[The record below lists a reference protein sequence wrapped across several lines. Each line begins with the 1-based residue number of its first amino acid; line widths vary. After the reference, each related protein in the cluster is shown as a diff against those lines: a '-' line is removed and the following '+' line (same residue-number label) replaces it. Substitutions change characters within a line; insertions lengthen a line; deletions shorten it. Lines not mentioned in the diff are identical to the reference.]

1 MAGVDI
7 VALGLSSQPER
18 WAAFRDENQE
28 ALRAWVA
35 AGCGCG
41 RLEAVDGAE
50 LRSQSP
56 ESLRRLEREGLVD
69 LAEPA
74 VSAMTWGALGTAS
87 SHQRLWQ
94 RAAASSRPLLILEDE
109 VRLAPGAAAELENA
123 LRSLPADGWDILYL
137 GWDLDSEVTL
147 AHPGMPHGSLNFS
160 VRCSRDGKDLA
171 RPPSDGPCGG
181 RALLQASH
189 VRGLCAYAVSPRG
202 ARALLMRCFPLQ
214 GDLDEAV
221 CQGLDQFRGFACF
234 PPLASLPHR
243 GAPAASVAAA
253 ADAAAGAPKGGREA
267 GGLTPEVARRSL
279 VGQLAQAQAQAQRQV
294 QLLPLAA
301 PEGGDEKELGRAGGE
316 EQEEEAEEDDDPEPT
331 WQVVGGQGFG
341 GIIVREGADLESR
354 LLGRLQWN
362 AVIMQKERDV
372 CRIRFEKLLGEGPTH
387 GWVSIAS
394 KGKDILQRMKTQK
407 AHGSGRG
414 LVASA
419 EAAPA
424 LTRNG
429 EAAGAGA
436 EELKA
441 RGSREGQLREE
452 WARKRKEEV
461 RMREQQKR
469 ELEER
474 ARILAE
480 EDAAGRGG
488 QRRPEDVADFQQWLS
503 SQERGAMSARRS
515 APVDFAR
522 RESSTGQVALCPACS
537 RGVRPASD
545 SPFCRECGGTGQLLE
560 LAGGLPREGRR
571 WSAAP
576 GGADGATSP
585 GAVRGMSARPSP
597 AAAAERAGLGAKEQ
611 QDEDVV
617 ELWASGDCEK
627 AWWHEASP
635 AGPIDEE
642 QLREWMTDVE
652 GSDPRER
659 ASTQVFNF
667 QDNDPEEVED
677 LSPSGLAGDAQV
689 DGGLPDPTK
698 MSDFEPPYRF
708 GGGDGGDQIS
718 NVDEAELPKAMLGGD
733 TDRIG
738 RLEVQC
744 S

>member
-1 MAGVDI
+1 MRQCARAWTSS
-7 VALGLSSQPER
+7 VASPASPR
-18 WAAFRDENQE
+18 WLPCRTG
-28 ALRAWVA
+28 ALR
-35 AGCGCG
+35 
-41 RLEAVDGAE
+41 L
-50 LRSQSP
+50 
-56 ESLRRLEREGLVD
+56 
-69 LAEPA
+69 
-74 VSAMTWGALGTAS
+74 
-87 SHQRLWQ
+87 
-94 RAAASSRPLLILEDE
+94 
-109 VRLAPGAAAELENA
+109 
-123 LRSLPADGWDILYL
+123 
-137 GWDLDSEVTL
+137 
-147 AHPGMPHGSLNFS
+147 
-160 VRCSRDGKDLA
+160 
-171 RPPSDGPCGG
+171 PPS
-181 RALLQASH
+181 
-189 VRGLCAYAVSPRG
+189 
-202 ARALLMRCFPLQ
+202 
-214 GDLDEAV
+214 
-221 CQGLDQFRGFACF
+221 
-234 PPLASLPHR
+234 PPPPTPPPEFGS
-243 GAPAASVAAA
+243 
-253 ADAAAGAPKGGREA
+253 PKGGREA
-267 GGLTPEVARRSL
+267 GGLIPEVARRSL
-279 VGQLAQAQAQAQRQV
+279 VGQLAQAQSQRQT
-294 QLLPLAA
+294 QRPPLAA

-316 EQEEEAEEDDDPEPT
+316 EQAEEAEEDDPEPT

-354 LLGRLQWN
+354 MLGRLLWN
-362 AVIMQKERDV
+362 AVIMQEERDGG
-372 CRIRFEKLLGEGPTH
+372 RIRFEKLLGEGPTH

-394 KGKDILQRMKTQK
+394 KGKDILQRMKTEK

-414 LVASA
+414 LVADA

-429 EAAGAGA
+429 EATGAGA

-441 RGSREGQLREE
+441 RGSVEGQLREE

-461 RMREQQKR
+461 RMREQQTR
-469 ELEER
+469 ELQER

-480 EDAAGRGG
+480 EDAAGRGE

-515 APVDFAR
+515 APADFAR

-545 SPFCRECGGTGQLLE
+545 SPFCQECGGTGQLLE

-585 GAVRGMSARPSP
+585 GAVHGMSARPSP
-597 AAAAERAGLGAKEQ
+597 AAVAERAGLGAKDQ

-617 ELWASGDCEK
+617 ELWANGDCEK
-627 AWWHEASP
+627 AWWHEASA

-677 LSPSGLAGDAQV
+677 LSPSGLAGDAHV

-698 MSDFEPPYRF
+698 MSDFEPPRRF
-708 GGGDGGDQIS
+708 GGGDLGDQIS